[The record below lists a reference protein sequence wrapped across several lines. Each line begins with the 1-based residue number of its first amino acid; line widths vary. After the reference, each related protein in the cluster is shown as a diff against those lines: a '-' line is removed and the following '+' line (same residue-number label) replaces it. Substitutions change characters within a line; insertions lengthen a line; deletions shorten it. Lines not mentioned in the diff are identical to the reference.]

1 MERGRVAAALKS
13 GRVPEATLAPE
24 AALAGRSEL
33 GEFKSGLETKEKW
46 TWCAAGVALGLGRS
60 CLGARP
66 G

>member
-13 GRVPEATLAPE
+13 GREPEATLAPE
-24 AALAGRSEL
+24 AALAGRSEP
-33 GEFKSGLETKEKW
+33 GEFKSGLETKAKW